1 MVCVG
6 LGVFS
11 EPTALRADISWPAA
25 ASWWGRLSP
34 GHRPGSSVLTVEL
47 VLGSDCAHLLASG
60 TPPTSCP
67 ILLSLCPCEL
77 GVLTSWGELAAIGV
91 GGVSTGGYRVSAMQ
105 TMSQRGSSPLGRIV

>member
-11 EPTALRADISWPAA
+11 EPTALWADISWPAA

-60 TPPTSCP
+60 TP
-67 ILLSLCPCEL
+67 LLSHFTFFVPLRAWGAHKL
-77 GVLTSWGELAAIGV
+77 G
-91 GGVSTGGYRVSAMQ
+91 
-105 TMSQRGSSPLGRIV
+105 